1 MRCVQLATSV
11 LCLVRAAVAFDPRE
25 ATIASTHH
33 DLYTG
38 LVTCREVVESF
49 LARIEALNNHT
60 NAILALNP
68 YALEDADDCD
78 AALASSNATFGPLFG
93 IPILLKD
100 NYDTS
105 FMPTTGA
112 NADMAQ

>member
-1 MRCVQLATSV
+1 MRHTQIASSV
-11 LCLVRAAVAFDPRE
+11 LCLEGAVTAFDARE
-25 ATIASTHH
+25 ATIVSTHH

-68 YALEDADDCD
+68 YALSDNDACEK
-78 AALASSNATFGPLFG
+78 AQRACKEPTM
-93 IPILLKD
+93 LLH
-100 NYDTS
+100 
-105 FMPTTGA
+105 
-112 NADMAQ
+112 

>member
-1 MRCVQLATSV
+1 MRITRSLTTALGLISGT
-11 LCLVRAAVAFDPRE
+11 AAFDPRE

-68 YALEDADDCD
+68 NALRDADDCD
-78 AALASSNATFGPLFG
+78 KSLA
-93 IPILLKD
+93 
-100 NYDTS
+100 
-105 FMPTTGA
+105 
-112 NADMAQ
+112 